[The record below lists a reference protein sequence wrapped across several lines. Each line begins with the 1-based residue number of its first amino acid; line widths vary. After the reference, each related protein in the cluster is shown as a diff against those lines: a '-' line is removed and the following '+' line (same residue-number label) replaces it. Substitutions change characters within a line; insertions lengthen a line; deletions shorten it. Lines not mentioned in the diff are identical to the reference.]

1 MAFHL
6 PPSIMVID
14 SDVVT
19 RTSCSNFLERAGFI
33 VITAS
38 SGDDALQKLKKL
50 SSLEKPNLIV
60 VDNVLSDFSGIE
72 LCTLLRTKKIEA
84 HIILVAQKEDKLEG
98 LKGATNACDD
108 YMIKPFHQIDL
119 TYKIKVLL
127 SRIKPNLQSK
137 IIEFR
142 DIRMNLASYKVTRTG
157 RSVHLGPTEFRLLQ
171 CFVENPTKI
180 FSRNDLIEYLWG
192 DRDVE
197 SRTIDV
203 HINRLRT
210 ALKLPDEH
218 VHVIKTIR
226 AAGYCLLLPEKVTI
240 NA

>member
-6 PPSIMVID
+6 PPSIMIID
-14 SDVVT
+14 SDNVS
-19 RTSCSNFLERAGFI
+19 RTTCSNFLERAGFI
-33 VITAS
+33 VIAAP
-38 SGDDALQKLKKL
+38 SGEDALLKLKRL
-50 SSLEKPNLIV
+50 SDSEKPNLIV

-72 LCTLLRTKKIEA
+72 LCTMLRAKQVEA
-84 HIILVAQKEDKLEG
+84 QIILIAQKEENMED
-98 LKGATNACDD
+98 LKGACDD
-108 YMIKPFHQIDL
+108 FMVKPFHQVDL

-127 SRIKPNLQSK
+127 SRTKPNLQSK

-142 DIRMNLASYKVTRTG
+142 DIRMNLASYKVTRAG

-171 CFVENPTKI
+171 CFVENPTKV
-180 FSRNDLIEYLWG
+180 FSRKDLIDYIWN
-192 DRDVE
+192 DRINVE

-218 VHVIKTIR
+218 LPVIRTIR
-226 AAGYCLLLPEKVTI
+226 AAGYCLHLPEKIHV